1 MMVTYGVT
9 PTPYA
14 SVIIIRLFGHLKKFG
29 NFELNIRNAAEA
41 LRAIDTLIGEN
52 KFKHAIDTDY
62 AYELIV
68 DGGRRINGDNPSDLA
83 LLTIDKTLDI
93 CPVVGGAGAIGRIIL
108 GVVLVGVSFFMPAA
122 LLGLSSTT
130 VGLFGA
136 SLIIGGI
143 MNLLSPQQTQT
154 YNGNNFDASSV
165 NRAIQGQPVPILFG
179 RRYIQPVPISVWV
192 TNNNVDVHYNP
203 LPQ

>member
-1 MMVTYGVT
+1 M
-9 PTPYA
+9 
-14 SVIIIRLFGHLKKFG
+14 IIIRLFGHLKKFG

-41 LRAIDTLIGEN
+41 LRAIDTLIGGDL
-52 KFKHAIDTDY
+52 FKQAIDTEY
-62 AYELIV
+62 PYEIIV
-68 DGGRRINGDNPSDLA
+68 DGGRKIGGDNPADLA
-83 LLTIDKTLDI
+83 LLKIDKTLDI
-93 CPVVGGAGAIGRIIL
+93 CPVVGGAGAVGRIIL
-108 GVVLVGVSFFMPAA
+108 GVVLVGISFFMPAA

-143 MNLLSPQQTQT
+143 MNLLSPQQQQT

-165 NRAIQGQPVPILFG
+165 NRAVQGQPVPLLFG
-179 RRYIQPVPISVWV
+179 KRYIQPIPISVWV
-192 TNNNVDVHYNP
+192 TNNNVSVNFNP

>member
-1 MMVTYGVT
+1 MVLYGVI
-9 PTPYA
+9 PTPYI

-29 NFELNIRNAAEA
+29 GFKLDVRNAAEA
-41 LRAIDTLIGEN
+41 LRAINTLIGSD
-52 KFKHAIDTDY
+52 KFKQAIDTEY
-62 AYELIV
+62 PYEIIV
-68 DGGRRINGDNPSDLA
+68 DGGRKIGGNNPADLA
-83 LLTIDKTLDI
+83 LLTIEKTLDI

-108 GVVLVGVSFFMPAA
+108 GVVLVGISFFMPAA

-130 VGLFGA
+130 IGLFGA

-143 MNLLSPQQTQT
+143 MNLLSPQQEQT